1 MGQERLSSLALMNIH
16 YEKNV
21 NFNSVIDKFKLK
33 GNRRIQ
39 LYSRTSVQRNSL
51 SRTSRLA
58 GRWLDWTSGCR
69 GQKYCIVSR
78 KLTFN
83 LYFS

>member
-1 MGQERLSSLALMNIH
+1 MKELTVVLKSYLRSTMGQERLSSLALKNIH

-39 LYSRTSVQRNSL
+39 L
-51 SRTSRLA
+51 
-58 GRWLDWTSGCR
+58 
-69 GQKYCIVSR
+69 
-78 KLTFN
+78 
-83 LYFS
+83 